1 MKFTGKFFDVW
12 IDLDG
17 YQAALDTAMREIMA
31 QAVMEWLSAV
41 LDEIPFWSG
50 ASRATFVKLAE
61 TIGMSVP
68 AVASVLPGSRGGA
81 LHTVGDRTSLGQENS
96 QGKLNFNEPPG
107 FYTFTYQ
114 TSLPHLI
121 WNEYH
126 NANQEPDETKWKPPA
141 LLLKP
146 GPYEFQAKGLIAF
159 NRFAKG
165 VVLPSV
171 APFVR
176 GTRMEV
182 G

>member
-1 MKFTGKFFDVW
+1 MKFTGKFSDVW

-81 LHTVGDRTSLGQENS
+81 LHTVGNRT
-96 QGKLNFNEPPG
+96 
-107 FYTFTYQ
+107 T
-114 TSLPHLI
+114 
-121 WNEYH
+121 W
-126 NANQEPDETKWKPPA
+126 
-141 LLLKP
+141 
-146 GPYEFQAKGLIAF
+146 AK
-159 NRFAKG
+159 RTAKA
-165 VVLPSV
+165 S
-171 APFVR
+171 
-176 GTRMEV
+176 
-182 G
+182 